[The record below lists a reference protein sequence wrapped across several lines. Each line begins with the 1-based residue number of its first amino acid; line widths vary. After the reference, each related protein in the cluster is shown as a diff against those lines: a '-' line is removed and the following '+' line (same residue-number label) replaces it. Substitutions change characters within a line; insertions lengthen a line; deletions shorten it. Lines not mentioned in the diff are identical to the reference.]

1 MLEGIEPVKIF
12 HQFLFLTVSQLD
24 NISRRK
30 LIWIVSY
37 GLVNHLGCYA
47 IQFSNISVKDD
58 LRIPDDNDF
67 TFCFCNIFLMSHN
80 FFFLSYSLAK
90 IRLFLVTSKIL
101 GKKYLKRGK
110 RKKKRRLPELRAAYW
125 MLFFNLLIISKCLGG
140 YYSSLFFSKS
150 IIFFISGKALR
161 NLSGMSSNVL

>member
-1 MLEGIEPVKIF
+1 MRKLQCFEVVKIF
-12 HQFLFLTVSQLD
+12 DHMLFLAVSQFD

-67 TFCFCNIFLMSHN
+67 TFCFYNIFLMSNN
-80 FFFLSYSLAK
+80 FFFLKLFGDK
-90 IRLFLVTSKIL
+90 DTTFPRNFQGIREKIL
-101 GKKYLKRGK
+101 EKGEE
-110 RKKKRRLPELRAAYW
+110 KKK
-125 MLFFNLLIISKCLGG
+125 IGDS
-140 YYSSLFFSKS
+140 
-150 IIFFISGKALR
+150 R
-161 NLSGMSSNVL
+161 N

>member
-1 MLEGIEPVKIF
+1 MMAMAVAVEVVKIF
-12 HQFLFLTVSQLD
+12 DHMLFLAVSQFD

-67 TFCFCNIFLMSHN
+67 TFCFYNIFLM
-80 FFFLSYSLAK
+80 LSYSGIK
-90 IRLFLVTSKIL
+90 IRLFLVTSKVL
-101 GKKYLKRGK
+101 GK
-110 RKKKRRLPELRAAYW
+110 
-125 MLFFNLLIISKCLGG
+125 NI
-140 YYSSLFFSKS
+140 
-150 IIFFISGKALR
+150 
-161 NLSGMSSNVL
+161 

>member
-1 MLEGIEPVKIF
+1 MRKLQCFKVVKIF
-12 HQFLFLTVSQLD
+12 DHILFLTVSQFD

-47 IQFSNISVKDD
+47 IQFRNISVKDN

-67 TFCFCNIFLMSHN
+67 TFSFYNIFLTSHN

-90 IRLFLVTSKIL
+90 IRLFLVTSKVF
-101 GKKYLKRGK
+101 G
-110 RKKKRRLPELRAAYW
+110 E
-125 MLFFNLLIISKCLGG
+125 NV
-140 YYSSLFFSKS
+140 
-150 IIFFISGKALR
+150 
-161 NLSGMSSNVL
+161 GMMIMKMRVST

>member
-1 MLEGIEPVKIF
+1 MMAMAVAVEVVKIF
-12 HQFLFLTVSQLD
+12 DHMLFLAVSQFD

-67 TFCFCNIFLMSHN
+67 TFSFYNN
-80 FFFLSYSLAK
+80 
-90 IRLFLVTSKIL
+90 
-101 GKKYLKRGK
+101 
-110 RKKKRRLPELRAAYW
+110 
-125 MLFFNLLIISKCLGG
+125 
-140 YYSSLFFSKS
+140 YSSLFFSKS